1 MKDIVSNFREQYY
14 YILIDSPPISRM
26 NDACIITQYVYATI
40 IVNAVGEVDSRISKI
55 TLEKLNKVGANI
67 VGIILNKFKPENN
80 NYYSYY
86 SYYGYYDEEK
96 KGLKRLF
103 HFKKY
108 KKHNKHKK

>member
-1 MKDIVSNFREQYY
+1 
-14 YILIDSPPISRM
+14 M
-26 NDACIITQYVYATI
+26 NDACIITQYVYGTI

-86 SYYGYYDEEK
+86 GYYDEEK

>member
-1 MKDIVSNFREQYY
+1 MLFRSWGKA
-14 YILIDSPPISRM
+14 IKLFNSIKL
-26 NDACIITQYVYATI
+26 TI
-40 IVNAVGEVDSRISKI
+40 YE
-55 TLEKLNKVGANI
+55 LNKVEANI

>member
-1 MKDIVSNFREQYY
+1 
-14 YILIDSPPISRM
+14 M
-26 NDACIITQYVYATI
+26 NDACIITQYVYGTI
-40 IVNAVGEVDSRISKI
+40 IVNAVGEIDSRISKI

-96 KGLKRLF
+96 EDYFILKNI
-103 HFKKY
+103 KSTTNIKS
-108 KKHNKHKK
+108 KNIV